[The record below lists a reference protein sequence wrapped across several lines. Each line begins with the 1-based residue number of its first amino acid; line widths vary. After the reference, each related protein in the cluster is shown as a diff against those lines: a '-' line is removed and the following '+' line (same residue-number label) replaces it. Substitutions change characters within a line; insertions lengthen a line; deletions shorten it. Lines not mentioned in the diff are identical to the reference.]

1 MDKTTSTQT
10 QMPITLQVSIN
21 APAQVGDIMTKDV
34 RTMLPDQSF
43 AEVVGMMA
51 TRSFHHM
58 LVVDED
64 ERLHGVISDRDV
76 LRALS
81 RTPDWSKK
89 SVAEIMNPDSITTTP
104 EMRDFR
110 RGALDARKAR
120 QLLTGDRSRRPGSRD
135 SDLHRSAQSLRKASG
150 EGRAACLVSRGAVF
164 DRIADPIRSVKK
176 SSPNGLSLTIAQ
188 LFGVYAS

>member
-10 QMPITLQVSIN
+10 QMPTTLHVSIN

-81 RTPDWSKK
+81 RTPDWSKR

-104 EMRDFR
+104 EIAISAAVRLMLEKRVNCLPVIGPDGR
-110 RGALDARKAR
+110 VAGILTSTDLLKAYEKLQEQVEQR
-120 QLLTGDRSRRPGSRD
+120 
-135 SDLHRSAQSLRKASG
+135 
-150 EGRAACLVSRGAVF
+150 CL
-164 DRIADPIRSVKK
+164 
-176 SSPNGLSLTIAQ
+176 
-188 LFGVYAS
+188 

>member
-1 MDKTTSTQT
+1 VDKTTSTQT
-10 QMPITLQVSIN
+10 QMPTTLQVSIN

-81 RTPDWSKK
+81 RTPDWSKR

-104 EMRDFR
+104 EIAISTAVRLMLEKRVNCLPVIGPDGR
-110 RGALDARKAR
+110 VAGILTSTDLLKAYEKLQEQVEQR
-120 QLLTGDRSRRPGSRD
+120 
-135 SDLHRSAQSLRKASG
+135 
-150 EGRAACLVSRGAVF
+150 CL
-164 DRIADPIRSVKK
+164 
-176 SSPNGLSLTIAQ
+176 
-188 LFGVYAS
+188 

>member
-1 MDKTTSTQT
+1 MKPDSKQT
-10 QMPITLQVSIN
+10 PAISKALTVGNAVLEAAVQV
-21 APAQVGDIMTKDV
+21 ADVMTKDV

-81 RTPDWSKK
+81 RTPDWSKR

-104 EMRDFR
+104 ESAISAAVRLMLEKRVNCLPVIGPDGR
-110 RGALDARKAR
+110 VAGILTSTDLLKAYEKL
-120 QLLTGDRSRRPGSRD
+120 QEQVELRP
-135 SDLHRSAQSLRKASG
+135 L
-150 EGRAACLVSRGAVF
+150 
-164 DRIADPIRSVKK
+164 
-176 SSPNGLSLTIAQ
+176 
-188 LFGVYAS
+188 

>member
-1 MDKTTSTQT
+1 MQSDSNPTEAMMNAITAGDAVLA
-10 QMPITLQVSIN
+10 PIRV
-21 APAQVGDIMTKDV
+21 ADVMTKDV

-43 AEVVGMMA
+43 AEVIGMMA

-64 ERLHGVISDRDV
+64 ERLQGVISDRDV

-104 EMRDFR
+104 ESAISAAVRLMLEKRVNCLPVIGPDGR
-110 RGALDARKAR
+110 VAGILTSTDLLKAYEKLQAKVEQR
-120 QLLTGDRSRRPGSRD
+120 
-135 SDLHRSAQSLRKASG
+135 
-150 EGRAACLVSRGAVF
+150 CL
-164 DRIADPIRSVKK
+164 
-176 SSPNGLSLTIAQ
+176 
-188 LFGVYAS
+188 

>member
-1 MDKTTSTQT
+1 MMKA
-10 QMPITLQVSIN
+10 ITAGGAVLA
-21 APAQVGDIMTKDV
+21 APVHVADVMTKDV
-34 RTMLPDQSF
+34 RTMLPVQSF
-43 AEVVGMMA
+43 AEVIGMMA

-104 EMRDFR
+104 DSAISAAVRLMLENRINCLPVMGRDGR
-110 RGALDARKAR
+110 VAGILTTTDLLKAYEKLQTKIEQRAL
-120 QLLTGDRSRRPGSRD
+120 
-135 SDLHRSAQSLRKASG
+135 
-150 EGRAACLVSRGAVF
+150 
-164 DRIADPIRSVKK
+164 
-176 SSPNGLSLTIAQ
+176 
-188 LFGVYAS
+188 